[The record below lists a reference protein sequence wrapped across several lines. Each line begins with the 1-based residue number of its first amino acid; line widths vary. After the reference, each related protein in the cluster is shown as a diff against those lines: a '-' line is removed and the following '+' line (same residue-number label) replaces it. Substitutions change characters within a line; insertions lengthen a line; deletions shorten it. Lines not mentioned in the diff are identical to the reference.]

1 MKISLTEEIHKIK
14 RLYTF
19 KKGDTLL
26 VEQGSKTKLPGPNY
40 YEIQSFLEKKTGMD
54 TGEPGFGNKTAEVLG
69 IYLFGDNNTIKNKE
83 DLSQELNGLG
93 FNTEGSDFGENYAQS
108 VSDIIRKVETN
119 SMDVSKLL
127 SNKSTKSIILKLI
140 NDAVTLKLPYGE
152 KFKIKE
158 IDTNSKMP
166 DIIKNV
172 DVSYTIEGIEL
183 KDYDLGWKNKHG
195 GFKKHNNP
203 FNPVLDM
210 GNDEAAGTVWGKVNV
225 GGIKFGLY
233 GNVVLKIN
241 INSGSYLDIKIKSIK
256 LSTKYKY
263 LDLLID
269 FGYQLKDN
277 DVIIVLA
284 VNLFPDIGVLD
295 IGKGHTETRYKFNT
309 PIEEEIKKIKIPTI
323 DIGTKENQNTIRPSV
338 NKKNNSKALNPLSR
352 NRPNPLQHRLKSDL
366 DK

>member
-1 MKISLTEEIHKIK
+1 
-14 RLYTF
+14 
-19 KKGDTLL
+19 
-26 VEQGSKTKLPGPNY
+26 
-40 YEIQSFLEKKTGMD
+40 MD
-54 TGEPGFGNKTAEVLG
+54 TGEPGFGNETSKVLG
-69 IYLFGDNNTIKNKE
+69 FYLFGDKNDITDKKGM
-83 DLSQELNGLG
+83 SELLTSMGYDTG
-93 FNTEGSDFGENYAQS
+93 GENFGTDYAFA
-108 VSDIIRKVETN
+108 VSDIIRQVETN
-119 SMDVSKLL
+119 SMDVNKLL
-127 SNKSTKSIILKLI
+127 SNKITRPIILKLI
-140 NDAVTLKLPYGE
+140 NVAITSKLPYGE
-152 KFKIKE
+152 KFKIGE
-158 IDTNSKMP
+158 IDSTDKIS
-166 DIIKNV
+166 DTIKNV

-183 KDYDLGWKNKHG
+183 KDYDLGWKNKSG

-203 FNPVLDM
+203 FSPVLDM
-210 GNDEAAGTVWGKVNV
+210 GNDEAAGTVWGKMNV

-233 GNVVLKIN
+233 GNVVLEIN
-241 INSGSYLDIKIKSIK
+241 INSGRYLDIKIKSIK

-338 NKKNNSKALNPLSR
+338 NKKNNSKALKSLSR